1 MPLTDR
7 YGLPVST
14 DSSTALDRFQDGMD
28 RLLAYAPGA
37 EECLDAAL
45 AADPGL
51 AVAHA
56 GVALLAM
63 VQGDAAATGRA
74 EPRPRASLGRVR

>member
-28 RLLAYAPGA
+28 RLLSYGFGA
-37 EECLDAAL
+37 D
-45 AADPGL
+45 
-51 AVAHA
+51 
-56 GVALLAM
+56 
-63 VQGDAAATGRA
+63 QSFATGNRQVGHSA
-74 EPRPRASLGRVR
+74 AQIPGGQMDRDQR